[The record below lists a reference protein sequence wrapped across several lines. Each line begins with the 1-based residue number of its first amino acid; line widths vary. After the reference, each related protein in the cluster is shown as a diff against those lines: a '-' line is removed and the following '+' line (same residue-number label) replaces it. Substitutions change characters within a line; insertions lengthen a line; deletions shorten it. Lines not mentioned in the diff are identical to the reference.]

1 MMQSTIATLG
11 DDYHTSVSTRAH
23 KNNYFNIVYA
33 LHLPS
38 SMWRAKVF
46 ADSSSSSSDSD
57 STELPRPKRKRS
69 APVASQVTKCKRE
82 RKALLKGEK
91 KKMVQIVKDLDAA
104 ELSLRSVTDIRTK
117 QMMNGKDIGSF
128 CSSVDPKGLNFL
140 AQHLQEGFV
149 KLYND
154 CSSEKEHYLQ
164 FQIKWHKHCSYLLV
178 EKNYQLTQLGLHPD
192 DPISREVFM
201 VRSQWHKLKE
211 QHSLGNV
218 TSCTFL
224 SLFCSCVFENLLQEC
239 HKVMQKFKKLADV
252 QKDPVADSE
261 DVYYRFGGAAIA
273 SMLHSRYEK
282 LKQHSGD
289 DKQLSE
295 ETTILQKL
303 SIHKEQEKEHIPDS
317 LKYRDKGHMYFPC
330 KELLPLVKEVDVS
343 SKECTNTESFKKHGS
358 ELLTF
363 LSNKFVQNTELR
375 SMYLAI
381 LQAKVPESAHMK
393 DKSVDGVFKEFVRK
407 LCHTRVQEF
416 LDSFKQQNAA
426 HKGSATLAGQN
437 LRDSLLS
444 HHVTLKS
451 TLKT

>member
-1 MMQSTIATLG
+1 
-11 DDYHTSVSTRAH
+11 
-23 KNNYFNIVYA
+23 
-33 LHLPS
+33 
-38 SMWRAKVF
+38 MWRTKVF

-69 APVASQVTKCKRE
+69 TRVASQDTTKRKQE
-82 RKALLKGEK
+82 RKVLLKGEK
-91 KKMVQIVKDLDAA
+91 KKMAQSVKDLDAA
-104 ELSLRSVTDIRTK
+104 ELSLQLMTDIHTK

-128 CSSVDPKGLNFL
+128 CSSVDLKGLSFL
-140 AQHLQEGFV
+140 AQHLQESFV
-149 KLYND
+149 RLYND

-164 FQIKWHKHCSYLLV
+164 FQIKWHRHCSYLLV

-201 VRSQWHKLKE
+201 VRSQWYKLKV

-218 TSCTFL
+218 ASHTFL
-224 SLFCSCVFENLLQEC
+224 TLFCSCVFENLLQEC
-239 HKVMQKFKKLADV
+239 HKVMQTFKKSADV

-273 SMLHSRYEK
+273 SMLHSKYEK

-303 SIHKEQEKEHIPDS
+303 SIHKEQEKEHIPNS
-317 LKYRDKGHMYFPC
+317 LKYHDKGHMYFPC

-343 SKECTNTESFKKHGS
+343 SKKYTNVESFKKHGS

-363 LSNKFVQNTELR
+363 LSNKFVQNTELQ
-375 SMYLAI
+375 SMEI
-381 LQAKVPESAHMK
+381 M
-393 DKSVDGVFKEFVRK
+393 
-407 LCHTRVQEF
+407 
-416 LDSFKQQNAA
+416 
-426 HKGSATLAGQN
+426 
-437 LRDSLLS
+437 S
-444 HHVTLKS
+444 H
-451 TLKT
+451 